1 MDQRVLINHILTS
14 DVTLEPLQ
22 KEFLKRGIGGIIFE
36 PGLTLARYKRVI
48 DILATSAKTIDAQGG
63 PEVFLEDNQVEG
75 VRIYLAPKTQIR
87 NADGD
92 TVLET
97 DSESLLKQNSRG
109 DGHGPVDLEGLE
121 LLLESA
127 GLDRSQASGGGAGNG
142 GTGNGSGGAG
152 GPTDIL
158 KLVDKTVEI
167 ALVDRKG
174 DPEKSYVARARLL
187 QTIRPDFVLSA
198 FAPDVQGE
206 VRGFSNDRVAAEYL
220 ENKAADWAAKR
231 LASAPAGPEGLL
243 VEEDVLRVLLRTLE
257 ATKTAEQLA
266 RNLAHYA

>member
-1 MDQRVLINHILTS
+1 MPGYAENSVERTAFKALGQRYGRSLYSAIKMATLFSANHHNCTRPIQQSFDLLVDLLKGNTKLTFGFVDQRVLINHILTT

-75 VRIYLAPKTQIR
+75 VRIYLAPKMQIR

-92 TVLET
+92 TLLET

-109 DGHGPVDLEGLE
+109 DGCGPVDLEGLE

-127 GLDRSQASGGGAGNG
+127 GLDRAQASAAGTGGSGGG
-142 GTGNGSGGAG
+142 
-152 GPTDIL
+152 GP
-158 KLVDKTVEI
+158 
-167 ALVDRKG
+167 A
-174 DPEKSYVARARLL
+174 
-187 QTIRPDFVLSA
+187 
-198 FAPDVQGE
+198 
-206 VRGFSNDRVAAEYL
+206 
-220 ENKAADWAAKR
+220 
-231 LASAPAGPEGLL
+231 
-243 VEEDVLRVLLRTLE
+243 
-257 ATKTAEQLA
+257 
-266 RNLAHYA
+266 